1 MLVDSHAHLDDEAFA
16 ADLPDVIARAQD
28 AGVGRIIS
36 VGCDIPSSRAAIA
49 LADRFPAVW
58 ASVGV
63 HPNNAA
69 GWDGSQL
76 AELESL
82 LRHPKAVAV
91 GEMGLDFHRQHAPR
105 DRQAAAFADQ
115 LDLAASLDLPVILHA
130 RESNRQVIDTLAP
143 RRRAWRG
150 VMHCFSGGVPEA
162 KECLDLGLRLSFGGP
177 ITYPNATR
185 LREVVGELPIES
197 FLLETDAPYLPPQ
210 SKRGQRNE
218 PACIPAIAEAVAA
231 LKALSPGDVAR
242 ITTMAARD
250 IFGLDLPGDRGALA
264 YRIRDSLYLNV
275 TNRCI
280 NRCVFCRRLE
290 HPVVKGHRLDLD
302 HEPSVAEM
310 LTEIDRQAG
319 YREVVFC
326 GYGEPLLR
334 PDFVREVATILK
346 ARGARIRVNTNGLA
360 DRHMGRHLAKELAGL
375 VDDYS
380 VSLNAPDDRAYSSIC
395 HPLTGPGSHQAVID
409 FAREALSAG
418 ASVTLTAVDLPGLD
432 MNTMAGI
439 AASIGARFRIR
450 RLDQVG

>member
-16 ADLPDVIARAQD
+16 ADLPEVVARAQD
-28 AGVGRIIS
+28 AGVGRILS
-36 VGCDIPSSRAAIA
+36 VGCDLQSSRAAIA

-63 HPNNAA
+63 HPNSAG

-76 AELESL
+76 GELESL

-91 GEMGLDFHRQHAPR
+91 GEMGLDFHREHAPR

-115 LDLAASLDLPVILHA
+115 LELAVSLDLPIILHA
-130 RESNRQVIDTLAP
+130 RESNRQVIDTLAS

-150 VMHCFSGGVPEA
+150 VMHCYSGGVPEA
-162 KECLDLGLRLSFGGP
+162 RECLALGLHLSFGGP
-177 ITYPNATR
+177 ITYPNASR

-218 PACIPAIAEAVAA
+218 PACIPAIAEAAAA
-231 LKALSPGDVAR
+231 LKTLSPVDVAR
-242 ITTMAARD
+242 ITTLAARTL
-250 IFGLDLPGDRGALA
+250 FGLDLPGDRGALA

-275 TNRCI
+275 TNRCT

-302 HEPSVAEM
+302 HEPTVREM
-310 LTEIDRQAG
+310 LAEIEGQAG

-346 ARGARIRVNTNGLA
+346 ARGATIRVNTNGLA
-360 DRHMGRHLAKELAGL
+360 DRHLGRHLAAELAGL
-375 VDDYS
+375 VDEYS
-380 VSLNAPDDRAYSSIC
+380 VSLNAPDDRAYDAIC
-395 HPLTGPGSHQAVID
+395 RPQTGPGSHQAVID
-409 FAREALSAG
+409 FAREALSSG
-418 ASVTLTAVDLPGLD
+418 AAVTLTAVDLPGLD
-432 MNTMAGI
+432 I
-439 AASIGARFRIR
+439 AAVGHLASSIGARFRIR